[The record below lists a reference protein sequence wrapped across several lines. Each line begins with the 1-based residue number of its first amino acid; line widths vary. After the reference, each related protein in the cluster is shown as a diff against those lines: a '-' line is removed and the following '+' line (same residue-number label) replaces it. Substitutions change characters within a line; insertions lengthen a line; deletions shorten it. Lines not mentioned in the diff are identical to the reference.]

1 MKAVIHQPQYFPYPG
16 FFHKLSM
23 ADVYIIMDNTQY
35 DKRYTNRN
43 RIITPTGYTW
53 ITVPINKDHKFYPN
67 KEVEINNNISWEE
80 EHWNKIFFSYKNS
93 KFFNLYNDYF
103 NQLYKKKWLYLFEL
117 NFETIKKTIEW
128 LDIKVDIIKE
138 SELNIDGK
146 GTERLVNICKAVGA
160 ETYISGRGLPGK
172 KYLDE
177 KIFEKNNIK
186 LSYQQYKSVKYEQH
200 LSKEFV
206 PDLSIIDLLFNEGH
220 NSQNIIK
227 INYA

>member
-1 MKAVIHQPQYFPYPG
+1 MLFR
-16 FFHKLSM
+16 S
-23 ADVYIIMDNTQY
+23 
-35 DKRYTNRN
+35 
-43 RIITPTGYTW
+43 
-53 ITVPINKDHKFYPN
+53 
-67 KEVEINNNISWEE
+67 
-80 EHWNKIFFSYKNS
+80 
-93 KFFNLYNDYF
+93 
-103 NQLYKKKWLYLFEL
+103 FEL